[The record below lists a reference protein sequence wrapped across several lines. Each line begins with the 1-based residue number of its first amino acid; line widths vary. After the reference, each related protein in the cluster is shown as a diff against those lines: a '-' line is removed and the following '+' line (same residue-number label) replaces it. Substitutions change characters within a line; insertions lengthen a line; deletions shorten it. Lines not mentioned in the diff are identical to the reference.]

1 MNESKRI
8 VAVFRFQD
16 GKEIDLDLP
25 CSITVKELY
34 EGLCEGF
41 HRKIEEMEGQEI
53 WLRSENPI
61 AFLRGDHTL
70 EEYHL
75 RDGCFFFLPFS
86 ESGDKK

>member
-34 EGLCEGF
+34 EGLC
-41 HRKIEEMEGQEI
+41 
-53 WLRSENPI
+53 
-61 AFLRGDHTL
+61 
-70 EEYHL
+70 
-75 RDGCFFFLPFS
+75 
-86 ESGDKK
+86 